1 MNSIRTE
8 AGSEGAI
15 SSDRL
20 KKLSDEIDDLNVKLK
35 GVEEKDIENH
45 RQNEEEIIK
54 LRSDVTVLKGQV
66 GALDDDIKKLSS
78 S

>member
-1 MNSIRTE
+1 M
-8 AGSEGAI
+8 
-15 SSDRL
+15 
-20 KKLSDEIDDLNVKLK
+20 
-35 GVEEKDIENH
+35 ENH
-45 RQNEEEIIK
+45 QQNEEEIIK

>member
-1 MNSIRTE
+1 M
-8 AGSEGAI
+8 
-15 SSDRL
+15 
-20 KKLSDEIDDLNVKLK
+20 KKLSDEIDDINVKLK
-35 GVEEKDIENH
+35 KVEEKDMENH